1 MIQKL
6 TNSKSHPYIRQKIK
20 FGSISFVPE
29 PKTLLVESNFSS
41 KDVLNKITHAVE
53 EGAFSETNEEDV
65 AVNPGA

>member
-29 PKTLLVESNFSS
+29 PKTL
-41 KDVLNKITHAVE
+41 
-53 EGAFSETNEEDV
+53 
-65 AVNPGA
+65 